1 MSDPASTRRWFR
13 VGPWTLLLLAPY
25 TGCLAWIWTW
35 RMQLP
40 TQPEPRLWKGMF
52 ERDLADGLL
61 TAGQV
66 YATVL
71 ATIVLAAIWGTPR
84 IIEWARDGYRRRET
98 MQD

>member
-1 MSDPASTRRWFR
+1 MTDPASSRRSFQ
-13 VGPWTLLLLAPY
+13 VGPWTLLLLVPY

-40 TQPEPRLWKGMF
+40 TQPEPRLWKEKF

-61 TAGQV
+61 TTGQV

-71 ATIVLAAIWGTPR
+71 ATIVLAAILVTPR
-84 IIEWARDGYRRRET
+84 IIGRASDRYRGGKT
-98 MQD
+98 IQD